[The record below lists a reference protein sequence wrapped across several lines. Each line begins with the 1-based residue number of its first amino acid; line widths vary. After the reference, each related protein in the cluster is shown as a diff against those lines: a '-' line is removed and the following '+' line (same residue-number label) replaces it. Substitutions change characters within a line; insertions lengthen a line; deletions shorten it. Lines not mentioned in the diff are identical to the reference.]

1 MKVWQSVEELHNHAK
16 QAIGRQKKNLI
27 KPKSMQKYFDN
38 PKNKLSTMDFEKI
51 GL

>member
-16 QAIGRQKKNLI
+16 QIIGRQMKNLI
-27 KPKSMQKYFDN
+27 KPESTQKYFDN